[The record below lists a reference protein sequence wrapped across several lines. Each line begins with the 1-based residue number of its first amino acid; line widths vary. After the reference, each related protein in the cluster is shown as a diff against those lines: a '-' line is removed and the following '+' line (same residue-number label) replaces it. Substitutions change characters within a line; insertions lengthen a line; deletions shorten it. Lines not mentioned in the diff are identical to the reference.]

1 MTAIDEFRPA
11 VTPARSRGLVRP
23 LPCYEPDG
31 PAPPAEPLELSLQ
44 PSRAPE
50 PPPVPPMRTL
60 CEAAAKAG
68 AHVLLRLMLEV
79 LDGRRPV
86 AHLAA
91 GVTAPVLRY
100 VVAAAG
106 SLRRAGAAQRP
117 VPAGRLRSLRVSQP
131 CDEVAEVSAV
141 CQLGGRIRAVAA
153 RFELDD
159 ASPLGWRCTA
169 VRLG

>member
-1 MTAIDEFRPA
+1 MTAIDQFRPT

-31 PAPPAEPLELSLQ
+31 PAPPPEPLELPLRLSQ
-44 PSRAPE
+44 APE
-50 PPPVPPMRTL
+50 PVPPMRTL
-60 CEAAAKAG
+60 SEAAAKAG

-79 LDGRRPV
+79 LDGRRAV
-86 AHLAA
+86 GHLAA

-106 SLRRAGAAQRP
+106 QPQRTRPARHP
-117 VPAGRLRSLRVSQP
+117 VPAARLRSLRVSQP

-141 CQLGGRIRAVAA
+141 CQLRGRIRAVAA

-159 ASPLGWRCTA
+159 GSPLGWRCTA